1 MKFIQGDLEE
11 LGDLMGGNPSK
22 VSKQKAAGA
31 LAAMGFT
38 SLDQVKSLD
47 DAELDAL
54 LDGMEE

>member
-1 MKFIQGDLEE
+1 MKFIQGDLGE

-38 SLDQVKSLD
+38 SLDQVNSLD
-47 DAELDAL
+47 DAELDAII
-54 LDGMEE
+54 DGLEE